1 MAGGQAAGHQPG
13 VTAARPRHACTCTA
27 TTIEMAPN
35 CFSFSIADLKT
46 TYLLCPCAAI
56 GLHHVIPP
64 RLLSCKPANRAS
76 FKWLQQRVVQ
86 LEPHRLE
93 VRASKWVEVALLAG
107 MTDQKRSLAV
117 LGEKGDCEWTRPGAS
132 QL

>member
-46 TYLLCPCAAI
+46 TYLLCPLCGNWTAPCNS
-56 GLHHVIPP
+56 PP
-64 RLLSCKPANRAS
+64 PPVM
-76 FKWLQQRVVQ
+76 Q
-86 LEPHRLE
+86 
-93 VRASKWVEVALLAG
+93 
-107 MTDQKRSLAV
+107 
-117 LGEKGDCEWTRPGAS
+117 AS
-132 QL
+132 QQGQF